1 MRRSNYNFAIT
12 PQEGR
17 DRNLHLQTMGVSSRV
32 SRFKLPEP
40 AVIYE
45 DAYTQHGYPYI
56 TIDMQHQ
63 PLVAPLDS
71 FAAFASAFGQDGTDS
86 GITDAQLQTS
96 LDTGQFDSTDPAAGA
111 PSLSEQ
117 DLALTGDTVSTAAP
131 APSGASSAISDIFSN
146 VLKAATPVAQ
156 SAVTAA
162 IIGRPPPVQQGV
174 PVGAQITGPGGTI
187 LRPGVPSAA
196 PKPAV
201 SAGILIAAVAGVGL
215 LLAMSGGGGSK

>member
-1 MRRSNYNFAIT
+1 MRKSRYNFAIS

-45 DAYTQHGYPYI
+45 DAIVQHGYPYI
-56 TIDMQHQ
+56 INDMQHR

-71 FAAFASAFGQDGTDS
+71 FAAFASAFGQDDGESDPQYDTAQYDETDTSGTYV
-86 GITDAQLQTS
+86 
-96 LDTGQFDSTDPAAGA
+96 P
-111 PSLSEQ
+111 E
-117 DLALTGDTVSTAAP
+117 P
-131 APSGASSAISDIFSN
+131 APSSAPSPATSAISDIFSN

-162 IIGRPPPVQQGV
+162 ITGATAPSPPPVHQSV
-174 PVGAQITGPGGTI
+174 PVGATITGPGGTI
-187 LRPGVPSAA
+187 LRQGLAPAKPSAV
-196 PKPAV
+196 PA
-201 SAGILIAAVAGVGL
+201 GLIIAAVAGVGL
-215 LLAMSGGGGSK
+215 LLAMSGGGGK